1 MNHPFIATLTRSG
14 PVGQALL
21 AGLIGLSIFTWAV
34 IVSRTGA
41 LRRADRAAR
50 AFLAR
55 FRQSGVE
62 WMSGDVRL
70 GSSDGPLEKV
80 CEAGLRE
87 LRTQRANEGGAR
99 TLSPFARDRV
109 QASIEA
115 EIADRIAELETGQIV
130 LAIGAS
136 AGPLLGL
143 LGTVWGIMNAFAS
156 MGLQGNA
163 GIAAVAP
170 GVAEAL
176 VGTVAGLAVAIPS
189 VIAYNIHARKIQ
201 LVTSTFD
208 RFAHEFMTALDH
220 AGRRAERR
228 EEPPRELAPESSTP
242 VFARNRT

>member
-21 AGLIGLSIFTWAV
+21 AGLIGLSIYTWAV

-50 AFLAR
+50 AFLVR

-70 GSSDGPLEKV
+70 GTTEGPLEKI

-87 LRTQRANEGGAR
+87 LRLQRAAEGTGR
-99 TLSPFARDRV
+99 PLSPQARDRV
-109 QASIEA
+109 QATLETETSEQIS
-115 EIADRIAELETGQIV
+115 ELENGQIV
-130 LAIGAS
+130 LAVGAS

-156 MGLQGNA
+156 MGMEGNA

-176 VGTVAGLAVAIPS
+176 VGTVAGLAVAIPA
-189 VIAYNIHARKIQ
+189 VIAYNIHTRKIQ
-201 LVTSTFD
+201 LITTLLD
-208 RFAHEFMTALDH
+208 RFTHEFLAALDH
-220 AGRRAERR
+220 AGRRADRR
-228 EEPPRELAPESSTP
+228 DDPREIAPEPGSP
-242 VFARNRT
+242 VFARHRT